1 MKKFWVALL
10 SCGLSATML
19 FGIPVSAIHISQ
31 DTYNTVQPY
40 YEEISYI
47 IADISINNGF
57 VAASGSYRVRLDN
70 PKITM
75 TITLQKSTNGTTWS
89 TANYWGYKYTTDW
102 GQNEGLFKAEEKNF
116 YRTKVELDV
125 YDSNGNYIESG
136 DVYSS
141 IVYYRG

>member
-57 VAASGSYRVRLDN
+57 VAASGS
-70 PKITM
+70 
-75 TITLQKSTNGTTWS
+75 
-89 TANYWGYKYTTDW
+89 
-102 GQNEGLFKAEEKNF
+102 
-116 YRTKVELDV
+116 
-125 YDSNGNYIESG
+125 
-136 DVYSS
+136 
-141 IVYYRG
+141 